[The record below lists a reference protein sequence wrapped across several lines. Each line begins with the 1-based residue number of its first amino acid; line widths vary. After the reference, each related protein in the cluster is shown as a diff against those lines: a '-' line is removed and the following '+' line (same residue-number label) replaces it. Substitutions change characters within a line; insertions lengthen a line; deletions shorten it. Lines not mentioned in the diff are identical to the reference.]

1 MANLNDTV
9 ELFSDAS
16 IDDELGQD
24 YKQNSDPKTECRLTR
39 QNAFKYDTRKETFFV
54 ERNPKFIP

>member
-24 YKQNSDPKTECRLTR
+24 HKQNSDPKTECRLTR
-39 QNAFKYDTRKETFFV
+39 QIQSNK
-54 ERNPKFIP
+54 